1 MAKSA
6 WITHLMQTRKNMP
19 KGASLGD
26 AMKAAKKTYKKM
38 SKSIIGGVGDK
49 PLTEAEEAAKK
60 DVVPTAANTEVPP
73 TTGGA
78 RTCRGRSITQCYHDK
93 RHCKYA
99 KGTKRQFCRRKTSRN
114 SRKSRK

>member
-38 SKSIIGGVGDK
+38 SKSIIGGIE
-49 PLTEAEEAAKK
+49 TT
-60 DVVPTAANTEVPP
+60 PTT

-78 RTCRGRSITQCYHDK
+78 KTCRGRSITQCYHDK

-99 KGTKRQFCRRKTSRN
+99 KGTKRQFCRRRTSRN